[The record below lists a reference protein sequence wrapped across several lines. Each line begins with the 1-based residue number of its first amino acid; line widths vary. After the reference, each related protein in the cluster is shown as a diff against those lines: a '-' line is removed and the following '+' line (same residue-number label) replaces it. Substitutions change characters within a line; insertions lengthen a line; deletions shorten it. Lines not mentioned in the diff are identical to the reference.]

1 MNKLTHL
8 LLREVVVSVGACVG
22 VFLFV
27 LLTGNAVRD
36 ILALLAGG
44 QISIMLSLQLVLLL
58 IPYVAVYALPMGF
71 LAGILL
77 ALGRLSA
84 SREIIAMKAAGI
96 SVTRMARPILLL
108 ALLGTVAAAWFTNEM
123 GPRNQQGY
131 RERLALSFE
140 DDPLRFFQ
148 EGEFIRSFPG
158 YMIYLEERNEDQ
170 LRGFWIWELDAARRA
185 KMLLRAESATILFHR
200 DTAELE
206 LRLQQGRLERLQPDP
221 TYRKAPELGAI
232 AFFEEM
238 PLRLNLRE
246 LMQSNVRGSQ
256 GPSRMTLGE
265 LQSAIRNHPENA
277 LPYRVQIQQNFA
289 MSLSVFSLS
298 LLAIPLGIRVARKE
312 TLANLGL
319 ALFLAFT
326 YYFLMVLSTW
336 FSDKPAYHPQWLAWI
351 PNALFLLLGFQLL
364 CKANRH

>member
-8 LLREVVVSVGACVG
+8 LLREVAISVFACVG

-36 ILALLAGG
+36 VLALLAGG
-44 QISIMLSLQLVLLL
+44 QISLGLSLQLIFLL

-84 SREIIAMKAAGI
+84 SREITAMKAAGI

-108 ALLGTVAAAWFTNEM
+108 ALMGTVAAAWFTNEM
-123 GPRNQQGY
+123 GPRNQQNY

-148 EGEFIRSFPG
+148 AGEFVRNFPG
-158 YMIYLEERNEDQ
+158 YIIFLEEREGDQ
-170 LRGFWIWELDAARRA
+170 LRGFWVWELDAGQRA
-185 KMLLRAESATILFHR
+185 KMLLRAERAEIVFHR
-200 DTAELE
+200 ETSELE
-206 LRLQQGRLERLQPDP
+206 LRLQNGRVERTQPDP
-221 TYRKAPELGAI
+221 TYRKPRALGTLAH
-232 AFFEEM
+232 FEEM
-238 PLRLNLRE
+238 PLRMNLRE
-246 LMQSNVRGSQ
+246 LMQTGGRGDLR
-256 GPSRMTLGE
+256 PSRMTLGE
-265 LQSAIRNHPENA
+265 LQAAIRNHPDES

-289 MSLSVFSLS
+289 LSLSVFSLS

-319 ALFLAFT
+319 ALALAFT

-336 FSDKPAYHPQWLAWI
+336 FNDKPAFRPELLAWV
-351 PNALFLLLGFQLL
+351 PNAIFLTLGCLLMA
-364 CKANRH
+364 KANRH